1 MKQVRLSL
9 LLLLTLV
16 LVSCGTDSHHF
27 EIDGRLINLN
37 QGEFYVYSPD
47 GGINGID
54 TIKVEGGRFAYE
66 IACEQPCVLVIVFPN
81 FSQQPV
87 FAAPGKQ
94 VNIRGDASH
103 LKELEVKGTKDN
115 ELMTK
120 FRQQVA
126 GASPPEMRKYAD
138 QFVKDYPDSP
148 VSPYLVNQ
156 YFVQAARPDYAKAL
170 QLLTLMTASQPKNG
184 LLNRLLPGVRQ
195 MKDATFSGKLKDFY
209 TTDIK
214 GRPVSGAN
222 LRAARFAVINVWA
235 SWSYESMDIQRQL
248 KEFQRKSHGSLQV
261 LSINVDA
268 TVKKCRETQE
278 IDSITWPTVC
288 DGRMFDGKLVRQLG
302 LTSIP
307 DNIVLK
313 NGNVIAHGLSP
324 QEMREKLGQLIVTSS
339 NH

>member
-1 MKQVRLSL
+1 MKEIRLSL

-16 LVSCGTDSHHF
+16 LVSCGTDSYHF

-47 GGINGID
+47 GGIIGID
-54 TIKVEGGRFAYE
+54 TIKVDGGRFAYE
-66 IACEQPCVLVIVFPN
+66 IPCDQPCVLMIVFPN

-94 VNIRGDASH
+94 VEVRGDASH

-120 FRQQVA
+120 FRQQVVS
-126 GASPPEMRKYAD
+126 ASPPEMKKYAE
-138 QFVKDYPDSP
+138 QFVKDHPDSP

-156 YFVQAARPDYAKAL
+156 YFVQMPQPDYAKAL
-170 QLLTLMTASQPKNG
+170 ELLTLMTTLQPKNG
-184 LLNRLLPGVRQ
+184 LLNRLLPDIKQ
-195 MKDATFSGKLKDFY
+195 MKDVTFSGKLKDFY
-209 TTDIK
+209 TTDMK
-214 GRPVSGAN
+214 GRPVSAAN
-222 LRAARFAVINVWA
+222 LRAAQVAVINVWA
-235 SWSYESMDIQRQL
+235 SWSYESMEIQRQL
-248 KEFQRKSHGSLQV
+248 KTFQRKSNGGLQV

-268 TVKKCRETQE
+268 TVKKCRDMQE
-278 IDSITWPTVC
+278 MDSITWPTIC
-288 DGRMFDGKLVRQLG
+288 DGLMFDGKLVRQLG

-313 NGNVIAHGLSP
+313 NGNIVARGLSP
-324 QEMREKLGQLIVTSS
+324 QEMREKLEQLLGKK
-339 NH
+339 

>member
-1 MKQVRLSL
+1 MKEIRLSL

-16 LVSCGTDSHHF
+16 LVSCGTDSYHF

-47 GGINGID
+47 GGISGVD

-66 IACEQPCVLVIVFPN
+66 IPCEQPCVLMIVFPN
-81 FSQQPV
+81 FSQLPI

-94 VNIRGDASH
+94 VEIKGDASH
-103 LKELEVKGTKDN
+103 LKELEVKGTKAN

-126 GASPPEMRKYAD
+126 SASPPEMKKYAE
-138 QFVKDYPDSP
+138 QFVKDHPDSP

-156 YFVQAARPDYAKAL
+156 YFVQTPQPDYAKAL
-170 QLLTLMTASQPKNG
+170 ELLTLMTTLQPKNG
-184 LLNRLLPGVRQ
+184 LLNRLLPDIKQ
-195 MKDATFSGKLKDFY
+195 MKDVAFSGKLKDFY
-209 TTDIK
+209 TTDMK
-214 GRPVSGAN
+214 GRPVSAAN
-222 LRAARFAVINVWA
+222 LRAAQVAVINVWA
-235 SWSYESMDIQRQL
+235 SWSYESMEIQRLL
-248 KEFQRKSHGSLQV
+248 KEQQRKNHGGLQV

-268 TVKKCRETQE
+268 TVKKCRDTQE
-278 IDSITWPTVC
+278 MDSITWPTIC
-288 DGRMFDGKLVRQLG
+288 DGLMFDGKLVRQLG

-313 NGNVIAHGLSP
+313 KGNIVARGLSP
-324 QEMREKLGQLIVTSS
+324 QEMREKMEQLLGKK
-339 NH
+339 

>member
-1 MKQVRLSL
+1 MKEIRLSL

-16 LVSCGTDSHHF
+16 LVSCGTDSYHF

-47 GGINGID
+47 GGISGVD

-66 IACEQPCVLVIVFPN
+66 IPCDQPCVLMIVFPN

-94 VNIRGDASH
+94 VEVRGDASH

-126 GASPPEMRKYAD
+126 SASPPEMKKYAE
-138 QFVKDYPDSP
+138 QFVKDHPDSP

-156 YFVQAARPDYAKAL
+156 YFVQMPQPDYAKAL
-170 QLLTLMTASQPKNG
+170 ELLTLMTTLQPKNG
-184 LLNRLLPGVRQ
+184 LLNRLLPDIKQ
-195 MKDATFSGKLKDFY
+195 MKDVAFSGKLKDFY
-209 TTDIK
+209 TTDMK
-214 GRPVSGAN
+214 GRPVSAAN
-222 LRAARFAVINVWA
+222 LRAAQVAVINVWA
-235 SWSYESMDIQRQL
+235 SWSYESMEIQRLL
-248 KEFQRKSHGSLQV
+248 KEQQRKNHGGLQV

-268 TVKKCRETQE
+268 TVKKCRDTQE
-278 IDSITWPTVC
+278 MDSITWPTIC
-288 DGRMFDGKLVRQLG
+288 DGLMFDGKLVRQLG

-313 NGNVIAHGLSP
+313 KGNIVARGLSP
-324 QEMREKLGQLIVTSS
+324 QEMREKMEQLLGKK
-339 NH
+339 

>member
-1 MKQVRLSL
+1 MKEIRLSL

-16 LVSCGTDSHHF
+16 LVSCGTDSYHF

-47 GGINGID
+47 GGIIGID
-54 TIKVEGGRFAYE
+54 TIKVDGGRFAYE
-66 IACEQPCVLVIVFPN
+66 IPCDQPCVLMIVFPN

-94 VNIRGDASH
+94 VEVRGDASH

-126 GASPPEMRKYAD
+126 SASPPEMKKYAE
-138 QFVKDYPDSP
+138 QFVKDHPDSP

-156 YFVQAARPDYAKAL
+156 YFVQTPQPDYAKAL
-170 QLLTLMTASQPKNG
+170 ELLTMMTTSQPKNG
-184 LLNRLLPGVRQ
+184 LLNRLLPDIKQ
-195 MKDATFSGKLKDFY
+195 MKDVAFSGKLKDFY
-209 TTDIK
+209 TTDMK
-214 GRPVSGAN
+214 GRPVSAAN
-222 LRAARFAVINVWA
+222 LRAAQVAVINVWA
-235 SWSYESMDIQRQL
+235 SWSYESMEIQRLL
-248 KEFQRKSHGSLQV
+248 KEQQRKNRGSLQV

-268 TVKKCRETQE
+268 TVKKCRDTQE
-278 IDSITWPTVC
+278 MDSITWPTIC
-288 DGRMFDGKLVRQLG
+288 DGLMFDGKLVRQLG

-313 NGNVIAHGLSP
+313 KGNIVARGLSP
-324 QEMREKLGQLIVTSS
+324 QEMREKMEQLLGKK
-339 NH
+339 

>member
-1 MKQVRLSL
+1 MKEIRLSL

-16 LVSCGTDSHHF
+16 LVSCGTDSYHF

-47 GGINGID
+47 GGISGVD

-66 IACEQPCVLVIVFPN
+66 IPCDQPCVLMIVFPN
-81 FSQQPV
+81 FSQLPI

-94 VNIRGDASH
+94 VEIKGDASH
-103 LKELEVKGTKDN
+103 LKELEVKGTKAN

-126 GASPPEMRKYAD
+126 SASPPEMKKYAE
-138 QFVKDYPDSP
+138 QFVKDHPDSP

-156 YFVQAARPDYAKAL
+156 YFVQTPQPDYAKAL
-170 QLLTLMTASQPKNG
+170 ELLTLMTTLQPKNG
-184 LLNRLLPGVRQ
+184 LLNRLLPDIKQ
-195 MKDATFSGKLKDFY
+195 MKDVTFSGKLKDFY
-209 TTDIK
+209 TTDMK
-214 GRPVSGAN
+214 GRPVSAAN
-222 LRAARFAVINVWA
+222 LRAAQVAVINVWA
-235 SWSYESMDIQRQL
+235 SWSYESMEIQRLL
-248 KEFQRKSHGSLQV
+248 KEQQRKNHGSLQV

-268 TVKKCRETQE
+268 TVKKCRDTQE
-278 IDSITWPTVC
+278 MDSITWPTIC
-288 DGRMFDGKLVRQLG
+288 DELMFDGKLVRQLG

-313 NGNVIAHGLSP
+313 KGNIVARGLSP
-324 QEMREKLGQLIVTSS
+324 QEMREKLEQLLGKK
-339 NH
+339 

>member
-1 MKQVRLSL
+1 MKEIRLSL

-16 LVSCGTDSHHF
+16 LVSCGTDSYHF

-47 GGINGID
+47 GGIIGID
-54 TIKVEGGRFAYE
+54 TIKVDGGRFAYE
-66 IACEQPCVLVIVFPN
+66 IPCDQPCVLMIVFPN

-94 VNIRGDASH
+94 VEVRGDASH

-120 FRQQVA
+120 FRQQVVS
-126 GASPPEMRKYAD
+126 ASPPEMKKYAE
-138 QFVKDYPDSP
+138 QFVKDHPDSP

-156 YFVQAARPDYAKAL
+156 YFVQMPQPDYAKAL
-170 QLLTLMTASQPKNG
+170 ELLTLMTTLQPKNG
-184 LLNRLLPGVRQ
+184 LLNRLLPDIKQ
-195 MKDATFSGKLKDFY
+195 MKDVTFSGKLKDFY
-209 TTDIK
+209 TTDMK
-214 GRPVSGAN
+214 GRPVSAAN
-222 LRAARFAVINVWA
+222 LRSAQVAVINVWA
-235 SWSYESMDIQRQL
+235 SWSYESMEIQRQL
-248 KEFQRKSHGSLQV
+248 KTFQRKSNSSLQV

-268 TVKKCRETQE
+268 TVKKCRDTQE
-278 IDSITWPTVC
+278 MDSITWPTVC
-288 DGRMFDGKLVRQLG
+288 DGLMFDGKLVRQLG

-313 NGNVIAHGLSP
+313 NGNIVARGLSP
-324 QEMREKLGQLIVTSS
+324 QEMREKLEQLLGKK
-339 NH
+339 

>member
-1 MKQVRLSL
+1 MKEIRLSL

-16 LVSCGTDSHHF
+16 LVSCGTDSYHF

-47 GGINGID
+47 GGIIGID
-54 TIKVEGGRFAYE
+54 TIKVDGGRFAYE
-66 IACEQPCVLVIVFPN
+66 IPCDQPCVLMIVFPN

-94 VNIRGDASH
+94 VEVRGDASH

-120 FRQQVA
+120 FRQQVVS
-126 GASPPEMRKYAD
+126 ASPPEMKKYAE
-138 QFVKDYPDSP
+138 QFVKDHPDSP

-156 YFVQAARPDYAKAL
+156 YFVQMPQPDYAKAL
-170 QLLTLMTASQPKNG
+170 ELLTLMTTLQPKNG
-184 LLNRLLPGVRQ
+184 LLNRLLPDIKQ
-195 MKDATFSGKLKDFY
+195 MKDVAFSGKLKDFY
-209 TTDIK
+209 TTDMK
-214 GRPVSGAN
+214 GRPVSAAN
-222 LRAARFAVINVWA
+222 LRAAQVAVINVWA
-235 SWSYESMDIQRQL
+235 SWSYESMEIQRQL
-248 KEFQRKSHGSLQV
+248 KTFQRKSNGGLQV

-268 TVKKCRETQE
+268 TVKKCRDMQE
-278 IDSITWPTVC
+278 MDSITWPTIC
-288 DGRMFDGKLVRQLG
+288 DGLMFDGKLVRQLG

-313 NGNVIAHGLSP
+313 KGNIVARGLSP
-324 QEMREKLGQLIVTSS
+324 QEMREKLEQLLGKK
-339 NH
+339 

>member
-1 MKQVRLSL
+1 MKEIRLSL

-16 LVSCGTDSHHF
+16 LVSCGTDSYHF

-47 GGINGID
+47 GGIIGID
-54 TIKVEGGRFAYE
+54 TIKVDGGRFAYE
-66 IACEQPCVLVIVFPN
+66 IPCDQPCVLMIVFPN

-94 VNIRGDASH
+94 VEVRGDASH

-120 FRQQVA
+120 FRQQVVS
-126 GASPPEMRKYAD
+126 ASPPEMKKYAE
-138 QFVKDYPDSP
+138 QFVKDHPDSP

-156 YFVQAARPDYAKAL
+156 YFVQAPQPDYAKAL
-170 QLLTLMTASQPKNG
+170 ELLTMMTTSQPKNG
-184 LLNRLLPGVRQ
+184 LLNRLLPDIKQ
-195 MKDATFSGKLKDFY
+195 MKDVTFSGKLKDFY
-209 TTDIK
+209 TTDMK
-214 GRPVSGAN
+214 GRPVSAAN
-222 LRAARFAVINVWA
+222 LRAAQVAVINVWA
-235 SWSYESMDIQRQL
+235 SWSYESMEIQRLL
-248 KEFQRKSHGSLQV
+248 KGLLRKNHGSLQV

-268 TVKKCRETQE
+268 TVKKCRDTQE
-278 IDSITWPTVC
+278 MDSITWPTIC
-288 DGRMFDGKLVRQLG
+288 DGLMFDGKLVRQLG

-313 NGNVIAHGLSP
+313 NGNIVARGLSP
-324 QEMREKLGQLIVTSS
+324 QEMREKLEQLLGKK
-339 NH
+339 

>member
-1 MKQVRLSL
+1 MKEIRLSL

-16 LVSCGTDSHHF
+16 LVSCGTDSYHF

-47 GGINGID
+47 GGIIGID
-54 TIKVEGGRFAYE
+54 TIKVDGGRFAYE
-66 IACEQPCVLVIVFPN
+66 IPCDQPCVLMIVFPN

-94 VNIRGDASH
+94 VEVRGDASH

-120 FRQQVA
+120 FRQQVVS
-126 GASPPEMRKYAD
+126 ASPPEMKKYAE
-138 QFVKDYPDSP
+138 QFVKDHPDSP

-156 YFVQAARPDYAKAL
+156 YFVQMPQPDYAKAL
-170 QLLTLMTASQPKNG
+170 ELLTLMTTLQPKNG
-184 LLNRLLPGVRQ
+184 LLNRLLPDIKQ
-195 MKDATFSGKLKDFY
+195 MKDVTFSGKLKDFY
-209 TTDIK
+209 TTDMK
-214 GRPVSGAN
+214 GRPVSAAN
-222 LRAARFAVINVWA
+222 LRSAQVAVINVWA
-235 SWSYESMDIQRQL
+235 SWSYESMEIQRLL
-248 KEFQRKSHGSLQV
+248 KGLLRKNHGSLQV

-268 TVKKCRETQE
+268 TVKKCRDTQE
-278 IDSITWPTVC
+278 MDSITWPTVC
-288 DGRMFDGKLVRQLG
+288 DGLMFDGKLVRQLG

-313 NGNVIAHGLSP
+313 KGNIVARGLSP
-324 QEMREKLGQLIVTSS
+324 QEMREKLEQLLGKK
-339 NH
+339 

>member
-1 MKQVRLSL
+1 MKEIRLSL

-16 LVSCGTDSHHF
+16 LVSCGTDSYHF

-47 GGINGID
+47 GGISGVD

-66 IACEQPCVLVIVFPN
+66 IPCEQPCVLMIVFPN
-81 FSQQPV
+81 FSQLPI

-94 VNIRGDASH
+94 VEIKGDASH
-103 LKELEVKGTKDN
+103 LKELEVKGTKAN

-126 GASPPEMRKYAD
+126 SASPPEMKKYAE
-138 QFVKDYPDSP
+138 QFVKDHPDSP

-156 YFVQAARPDYAKAL
+156 YFVQTPQPDYAKAL
-170 QLLTLMTASQPKNG
+170 ELLTMMTTSQPKNG
-184 LLNRLLPGVRQ
+184 LLNRLLPDIKQ
-195 MKDATFSGKLKDFY
+195 MKDVAFSGKLKDFY
-209 TTDIK
+209 TTDMK
-214 GRPVSGAN
+214 GRPVSAAN
-222 LRAARFAVINVWA
+222 LRAAQVAVINVWA
-235 SWSYESMDIQRQL
+235 SWSYESMEIQRLL
-248 KEFQRKSHGSLQV
+248 KEQQRKNRGSLQV

-268 TVKKCRETQE
+268 TVKKCRDTQE
-278 IDSITWPTVC
+278 MDSITWPTIC
-288 DGRMFDGKLVRQLG
+288 DGLMFDGKLVRQLG

-313 NGNVIAHGLSP
+313 KGNIVARGLSP
-324 QEMREKLGQLIVTSS
+324 QEMREKMEQLLGKK
-339 NH
+339 

>member
-1 MKQVRLSL
+1 MKEIRLSL

-16 LVSCGTDSHHF
+16 LVSCGTDSYHF

-47 GGINGID
+47 GGISGVD

-66 IACEQPCVLVIVFPN
+66 IPCEQPCVLMIVFPN
-81 FSQQPV
+81 FSQLPI

-94 VNIRGDASH
+94 VEIKGDASH

-126 GASPPEMRKYAD
+126 SASPPEMKKYAE
-138 QFVKDYPDSP
+138 QFVKDHPDSP

-156 YFVQAARPDYAKAL
+156 YFVQTPQPDYAKAL
-170 QLLTLMTASQPKNG
+170 ELLTLMTTLQPKNG
-184 LLNRLLPGVRQ
+184 LLNRLLPDIKQ
-195 MKDATFSGKLKDFY
+195 MKDVAFSGKLKDFY
-209 TTDIK
+209 TTDMK
-214 GRPVSGAN
+214 GRPVSAAN
-222 LRAARFAVINVWA
+222 LRAAQVAVINVWA
-235 SWSYESMDIQRQL
+235 SWSYESMEIQRLL
-248 KEFQRKSHGSLQV
+248 KEQQRKNHGGLQV

-268 TVKKCRETQE
+268 TVKKCRDTQE
-278 IDSITWPTVC
+278 MDSITWPTIC
-288 DGRMFDGKLVRQLG
+288 DGLMFDGKLVRQLG

-313 NGNVIAHGLSP
+313 KGNIVARGLSP
-324 QEMREKLGQLIVTSS
+324 QEMREKMEQLLGKK
-339 NH
+339 

>member
-1 MKQVRLSL
+1 MKEIRLSL

-16 LVSCGTDSHHF
+16 LVSCGTDSYHF

-47 GGINGID
+47 GGISGVD

-66 IACEQPCVLVIVFPN
+66 IPCDQPCVLMIVFPN
-81 FSQQPV
+81 FSQLPI

-94 VNIRGDASH
+94 VEIKGDASH
-103 LKELEVKGTKDN
+103 LKELEVKGTKAN

-126 GASPPEMRKYAD
+126 SASPPEMKKYAE
-138 QFVKDYPDSP
+138 QFVKDHPDSP

-156 YFVQAARPDYAKAL
+156 YFVQTPQPDYAKAL
-170 QLLTLMTASQPKNG
+170 ELLTLMTTLQPKNG
-184 LLNRLLPGVRQ
+184 LLNRLLPDIKQ
-195 MKDATFSGKLKDFY
+195 MKDVAFSGKLKDFY
-209 TTDIK
+209 TTDMK
-214 GRPVSGAN
+214 GRPVSAAN
-222 LRAARFAVINVWA
+222 LRAAQVAVINVWA
-235 SWSYESMDIQRQL
+235 SWSYESMEIQRLL
-248 KEFQRKSHGSLQV
+248 KEQQRKNHGSLQV

-268 TVKKCRETQE
+268 TVKKCRDTQE
-278 IDSITWPTVC
+278 MDSITWPTIC
-288 DGRMFDGKLVRQLG
+288 DGLMFDGKLVRQLG

-313 NGNVIAHGLSP
+313 KGNIVARGLSP
-324 QEMREKLGQLIVTSS
+324 QEMREKMEQLLGKK
-339 NH
+339 

>member
-1 MKQVRLSL
+1 MKEIRLSL

-16 LVSCGTDSHHF
+16 LVSCGTDSYHF

-47 GGINGID
+47 GGIIGID
-54 TIKVEGGRFAYE
+54 TIKVDGGRFAYE
-66 IACEQPCVLVIVFPN
+66 IPCDQPCVLMIVFPN

-94 VNIRGDASH
+94 VEVRGDASH

-120 FRQQVA
+120 FRQQVVS
-126 GASPPEMRKYAD
+126 ASPPEMKKYAE
-138 QFVKDYPDSP
+138 QFVKDHPDSP

-156 YFVQAARPDYAKAL
+156 YFVQMPQPDYAKAL
-170 QLLTLMTASQPKNG
+170 ELLTLMTTLQPKNG
-184 LLNRLLPGVRQ
+184 LLNRLLPDIKQ
-195 MKDATFSGKLKDFY
+195 MKDVTFSGKLKDFY
-209 TTDIK
+209 TTDMK
-214 GRPVSGAN
+214 GRPVSAAN
-222 LRAARFAVINVWA
+222 LRAAQVAVINVWA
-235 SWSYESMDIQRQL
+235 SWSYESMEIQRLL
-248 KEFQRKSHGSLQV
+248 KGLLRKNHGSLQV

-268 TVKKCRETQE
+268 TVKKCRDTQE
-278 IDSITWPTVC
+278 MDSITWPTIC
-288 DGRMFDGKLVRQLG
+288 DGLMFDGKLVRQLG

-313 NGNVIAHGLSP
+313 NGNIVARGLSP
-324 QEMREKLGQLIVTSS
+324 QEMREKLEQLLGKK
-339 NH
+339 

>member
-1 MKQVRLSL
+1 MKEIRLSL

-16 LVSCGTDSHHF
+16 LVSCGTDSYHF

-47 GGINGID
+47 GGICGVD

-66 IACEQPCVLVIVFPN
+66 IPCEQPCVLMIVFPN
-81 FSQQPV
+81 FSQLPI

-94 VNIRGDASH
+94 VEVKGDASH
-103 LKELEVKGTKDN
+103 LKELEVKGTKAN

-126 GASPPEMRKYAD
+126 SASPPEMKKYAE
-138 QFVKDYPDSP
+138 QFVKDHPDSP

-156 YFVQAARPDYAKAL
+156 YFVQTPQPDYAKAL
-170 QLLTLMTASQPKNG
+170 ELLTLMTTLQPKNG
-184 LLNRLLPGVRQ
+184 LLNRLLPDIKQ
-195 MKDATFSGKLKDFY
+195 MKDVAFSGKLKDFY
-209 TTDIK
+209 TTDMK
-214 GRPVSGAN
+214 GRPVSAAN
-222 LRAARFAVINVWA
+222 LRAAQVAVINVWA
-235 SWSYESMDIQRQL
+235 SWSYESMEIQRLL
-248 KEFQRKSHGSLQV
+248 KEQQRKNHGGLQV

-268 TVKKCRETQE
+268 TVKKCRDTQE
-278 IDSITWPTVC
+278 MDSITWPTIC
-288 DGRMFDGKLVRQLG
+288 DGLMFDGKLVRQLG

-313 NGNVIAHGLSP
+313 KGNIVARGLSP
-324 QEMREKLGQLIVTSS
+324 QEMREKMEQLLGKK
-339 NH
+339 

>member
-1 MKQVRLSL
+1 MKEIRLSL

-16 LVSCGTDSHHF
+16 LVSCGTDSYHF

-47 GGINGID
+47 GGISGVD

-66 IACEQPCVLVIVFPN
+66 IPCEQPCVLMIVFPN
-81 FSQQPV
+81 FSQLPI

-94 VNIRGDASH
+94 VEVRGDASH

-126 GASPPEMRKYAD
+126 SASPPEMKKYAE
-138 QFVKDYPDSP
+138 QFVKDHPDSP

-156 YFVQAARPDYAKAL
+156 YFVQMPQPDYAKAL
-170 QLLTLMTASQPKNG
+170 ELLTLMTTLQPKNG
-184 LLNRLLPGVRQ
+184 LLNRLLPDIKQ
-195 MKDATFSGKLKDFY
+195 MKDVAFSGKLKDFY
-209 TTDIK
+209 TTDMK
-214 GRPVSGAN
+214 GRPVSAAN
-222 LRAARFAVINVWA
+222 LRAAQVAVINVWA
-235 SWSYESMDIQRQL
+235 SWSYESMEIQRLL
-248 KEFQRKSHGSLQV
+248 KEQQRKNHGGLQV

-268 TVKKCRETQE
+268 TVKKCRDTQE
-278 IDSITWPTVC
+278 MDSITWPTIC
-288 DGRMFDGKLVRQLG
+288 DGLMFDGKLVRQLG

-313 NGNVIAHGLSP
+313 KGNIVARGLSP
-324 QEMREKLGQLIVTSS
+324 QEMREKLEQLLGKK
-339 NH
+339 

>member
-1 MKQVRLSL
+1 MKEIRLSL

-16 LVSCGTDSHHF
+16 LVSCGTDSYHF

-47 GGINGID
+47 GGIIGID
-54 TIKVEGGRFAYE
+54 TIKVDGGRFAYE
-66 IACEQPCVLVIVFPN
+66 IPCDQPCVLMIVFPN

-94 VNIRGDASH
+94 VEVRGDASH

-120 FRQQVA
+120 FRQQVVS
-126 GASPPEMRKYAD
+126 ASPPEMKKYAE
-138 QFVKDYPDSP
+138 QFVKDHPDSP

-156 YFVQAARPDYAKAL
+156 YFVQMPQPDYAKAL
-170 QLLTLMTASQPKNG
+170 ELLTLMTTLQPKNG
-184 LLNRLLPGVRQ
+184 LLNRLLPDIKQ
-195 MKDATFSGKLKDFY
+195 MKDVTFSGKLKDFY
-209 TTDIK
+209 TTDMK
-214 GRPVSGAN
+214 GRPVSAAN
-222 LRAARFAVINVWA
+222 LRSAQVAVINVWA
-235 SWSYESMDIQRQL
+235 SWSYESMEIQRQL
-248 KEFQRKSHGSLQV
+248 KTFQRKSNGSLQV

-268 TVKKCRETQE
+268 TVKKCRDTQE
-278 IDSITWPTVC
+278 MDSITWPTIC
-288 DGRMFDGKLVRQLG
+288 DGLMFDGKLVRQLG

-313 NGNVIAHGLSP
+313 NGNIVARGLSP
-324 QEMREKLGQLIVTSS
+324 QEMREKLEQLLGKK
-339 NH
+339 

>member
-1 MKQVRLSL
+1 MKEIRLSL

-27 EIDGRLINLN
+27 GIDGRLINLN

-47 GGINGID
+47 GGIIGID
-54 TIKVEGGRFAYE
+54 TIKVDGGRFAYE
-66 IACEQPCVLVIVFPN
+66 IPCDQPCVLMIVFPN

-94 VNIRGDASH
+94 VEVRGDASH

-120 FRQQVA
+120 FRQQVVS
-126 GASPPEMRKYAD
+126 ASPPEMKKYAE
-138 QFVKDYPDSP
+138 QFVKDHPDSP

-156 YFVQAARPDYAKAL
+156 YFVQAPQPDYAKAL
-170 QLLTLMTASQPKNG
+170 ELLTMMTTSQPKNG
-184 LLNRLLPGVRQ
+184 LLNRLLPAVKQ
-195 MKDATFSGKLKDFY
+195 MKDVTFSGKLKDFY
-209 TTDIK
+209 TTDMK
-214 GRPVSGAN
+214 GRPVSAAN
-222 LRAARFAVINVWA
+222 LRSARVAVINVWA
-235 SWSYESMDIQRQL
+235 SWNFESIDIQRQL
-248 KEFQRKSHGSLQV
+248 KTFQRKSNGSLQV

-268 TVKKCRETQE
+268 TVKKCRDMQE
-278 IDSITWPTVC
+278 MDSITWPTIC
-288 DGRMFDGKLVRQLG
+288 DGLMFDGKLVRQLG

-313 NGNVIAHGLSP
+313 NGNIVARGLSP
-324 QEMREKLGQLIVTSS
+324 QEMREKLEQLLGKK
-339 NH
+339 